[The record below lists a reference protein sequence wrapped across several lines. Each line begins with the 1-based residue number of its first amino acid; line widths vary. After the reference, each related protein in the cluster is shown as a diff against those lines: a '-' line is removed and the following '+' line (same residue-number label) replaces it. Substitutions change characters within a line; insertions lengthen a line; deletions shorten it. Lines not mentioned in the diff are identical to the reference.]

1 MKTIAWKAAK
11 LLLLACLLVVVAG
24 LVAPMIGANHYREQI
39 QAALQKALG
48 RRVEVGEVHL
58 NVFTGV
64 GFAVERVVIHE
75 DPAFGVEPVA
85 YVGSLE
91 AVPRAWSLFTRK
103 LEFTSIRLDDASI
116 NLTKTGGPAEPG
128 RWNFAPLLTR
138 SLITA
143 FPEIHVRT
151 GRINFKFGD
160 TKSAFYLTNTDLDIS
175 PPSGRNGD
183 WSIRFS
189 GAPARTDRPARGFGN
204 FTARGRWSPPR
215 NGNRDNLDLNLELE
229 ESSMAEMITLLH
241 GENIG
246 IHGGVSARLRLRGP
260 FDDIRINGRMTVED
274 VHRWDLLPP
283 KGQGWPMGLQGRL
296 NLAAQTLELES
307 STSEQQAL
315 PLAVRVR
322 VADYLS
328 QPRWAASLY
337 WNRFPLGPVV
347 DLARHMGAP
356 LPEDVKLAGTIDGAV
371 TWEGGMRGHLSFRD
385 TAVAIS
391 NTPPIRFGQARLVF
405 DGSRAEL
412 TPAVVRLAN
421 DDEAQLAAAY
431 DWKAGSLDIAVST
444 ANMHVEAL
452 RSQVALAAVPW
463 LDQVTAGTWN
473 GELHYGWKAGAGGG
487 WSGEIELAGGEL
499 PLAGVAEPLKIE
511 TARVRLE
518 GAKLAL
524 DRMQASVGKLP
535 FQGEYRYEPQ
545 LARPH
550 RFRLTLAEV
559 DAPEIER
566 LLLPTLS
573 RRGGLL
579 ARALGRAPL
588 PDWLAGR
595 RMEGSL
601 QIGALVMGATRVER
615 LRGQLVWDGTRARL
629 QGISG
634 RVAGGTVSGV
644 LTASLKAA
652 RPVYLFSGRLKTVS
666 CRSGKADAEGVIE
679 TRGAGRELLANLRSH
694 GVFSGQGL
702 ELGLTPSVKSVSG
715 TYRLAWAK
723 PEPRLSFQELELE
736 ISDEVYTGRGATQED
751 GRLLIELT
759 SPTREMRV
767 SGTLAKLR
775 VEEPAP

>member
-1 MKTIAWKAAK
+1 MKALAWKAAR
-11 LLLLACLLVVVAG
+11 LLLLACLLVLVAG
-24 LVAPMIGANHYREQI
+24 LVAPMIGANHFRLQI
-39 QAALQKALG
+39 QAALEKALG
-48 RRVEVGEVHL
+48 RRVEVGAVHL
-58 NVFTGV
+58 NLFTGV
-64 GFAVERVVIHE
+64 GFAVSKVIIHE
-75 DPAFGVEPVA
+75 DPVFGVEPVA
-85 YVGSLE
+85 YVESLE
-91 AVPRAWSLFTRK
+91 AVPRIWSLFTRK
-103 LEFTSIRLDDASI
+103 LEFASIRLDYASI
-116 NLTKTGGPAEPG
+116 NFAKSGGPSQPG
-128 RWNFAPLLTR
+128 RWNFEPLLTR

-160 TKSAFYLTNTDLDIS
+160 AKSAFYLINTDLDIS
-175 PPSGRNGD
+175 PPARRNGD
-183 WSIRFS
+183 WNIRFS

-215 NGNRDNLDLNLELE
+215 NGRRDHLDLDLELE
-229 ESSMAEMITLLH
+229 DSSMAEIITLLH

-246 IHGGVSARLRLRGP
+246 VHGGISARLRLRGP
-260 FDDIRINGRMTVED
+260 LDDIRINGRMTIED

-307 STSEQQAL
+307 STSGQQAL

-328 QPRWAASLY
+328 RPRWAASLY
-337 WNRFPLGPVV
+337 WNRFPLGPVA

-356 LPEDVKLAGTIDGAV
+356 LPESVRLAGAIDGAI
-371 TWEGGMRGHLSFRD
+371 TWDGGVRGRLSFRD
-385 TAVAIS
+385 TAVTLS

-412 TPAVVRLAN
+412 TPAMVRLAN

-431 DWKAGSLDIAVST
+431 DWSANALDIAVST
-444 ANMHVEAL
+444 AGMHVEAL

-463 LDQVTAGTWN
+463 LDQVTAGMWN
-473 GELHYGWKAGAGGG
+473 GELHYGWKAGAAGG
-487 WSGEIELAGGEL
+487 WSGEIGLEGGEL

-518 GAKLAL
+518 PARLAL
-524 DRMQASVGKLP
+524 DRMRATVGKLP
-535 FQGEYRYEPQ
+535 LQGEYRYEPQ

-550 RFRLTLAEV
+550 RFRLSLGEV
-559 DAPEIER
+559 QGPEIER

-573 RRGGLL
+573 RRGSLL
-579 ARALGRAPL
+579 ARALGRTPL
-588 PDWLAGR
+588 PDWLSGR

-601 QIGALVMGATRVER
+601 QIGALVMGPTRIER
-615 LRGQLVWDGTRARL
+615 LRGQIFWDGTRARL
-629 QGISG
+629 QNISG
-634 RVAGGTVSGV
+634 RVAGGTVSGA

-652 RPVYLFSGRLKTVS
+652 RPVYLFSGRLKAVN

-679 TRGAGRELLANLRSH
+679 TRGTGRDLLANLRSQ
-694 GVFSGQGL
+694 GVFNGQGL
-702 ELGLTPSVKSVSG
+702 DFGLTPGVKSISG

-736 ISDEVYTGRGATQED
+736 IDGEVYTGRGATQED
-751 GRLLIELT
+751 GRLLIELA

-767 SGTLAKLR
+767 SGTLARLR